1 MAQQS
6 VTLNPGES
14 KVVSFEATPSE
25 ARTYQVSV
33 DGLTGSFTAI
43 AAPEGWVSPTG
54 HTTSGSVAWPERAYD
69 GDFTTYVILR
79 PGTITLTIEPTICSA
94 VSYLLS
100 AGPVGGVYIDIEYDG
115 VWHNLLFASSTGK
128 PSLADISGTIN
139 IIRFEPHL
147 VTAVRVY
154 GTTSYPSICYIREV
168 QLWQGTGLAAEA
180 KFEYVSDVRIKPW
193 PEATSSPNA
202 IFEVDVKNVGNS
214 LGICSGKVYLDTSLQ
229 YNTVPI
235 SSGLDVIKPG
245 ETRTLQA
252 KWQAGAGW
260 SEDDWYFPDSGYIET
275 QAGCI
280 SYKFGRSIYPVSF
293 VPSQITS
300 GSIVTAKAVFHL
312 AAGRKW
318 YDSSISPTTG
328 KPFGLTGDFFR
339 VKLPNKVITVHA
351 LYPGVD
357 VPDLGYISF
366 GDMLLLPYA
375 SDYTFEFP
383 LGPLSPGI
391 YDIIATLQW
400 SYQAAAFAPWHVRL
414 LGWYKVGQ
422 VQVI

>member
-1 MAQQS
+1 MRQLSGDDILLVEGNNQ
-6 VTLNPGES
+6 LNVQMMPI
-14 KVVSFEATPSE
+14 
-25 ARTYQVSV
+25 Q
-33 DGLTGSFTAI
+33 
-43 AAPEGWVSPTG
+43 APVEEGWVSPTG
-54 HTTSGSVAWPERAYD
+54 HSTSGSVGWPERAYD
-69 GDFTTYVILR
+69 GDLKTYAILR
-79 PGTITLTIEPTICSA
+79 PGTLTLTTEPITCSA
-94 VSYLLS
+94 ISFLIS
-100 AGPVGGVYIDIEYDG
+100 GGLNYGLKIDIEYDG
-115 VWHNLLFASSTGK
+115 AWHDLFHTIY
-128 PSLADISGTIN
+128 PTTIYGTIQV
-139 IIRFEPHL
+139 IRFEPHI
-147 VTAVRVY
+147 VTAVRIFA
-154 GTTSYPSICYIREV
+154 GSSYPAICYIYEV
-168 QLWQGTGLAAEA
+168 QLWRGTGLAAEA
-180 KFEYVSDVRIKPW
+180 EFEYVSDVRIKPW

-229 YNTVPI
+229 KNTVPI
-235 SSGLDVIKPG
+235 SSGLDIIKPG

-300 GSIVTAKAVFHL
+300 GSTVTAKAVFHL

-318 YDSSISPTTG
+318 YDSSISPTTD

-339 VKLPNKVITVHA
+339 VTLPNKVFTVHA

-366 GDMLLLPYA
+366 GDMLLLPYE

-414 LGWYKVGQ
+414 LGWYIVGQ